1 MGQSEKIFLVIL
13 MSTGLVFFYILSLFF
28 QVPRAAPGPPDTM
41 AGIEELDEFEE
52 SDGKKKKYSFTR
64 TNRLKPLARAQG
76 SYDGGSFRPREKAPQ
91 THISKRI
98 TGSRSR
104 IQLPLEA
111 RQKQLRE
118 TLLARGYSSP
128 RFLRY
133 QVLGL
138 NNDVYK
144 EAKPTLAR
152 LISQGQ
158 FKNALDQLDRVL
170 YEVDAENLQVR
181 SGVLEK
187 AIEVSL
193 MSGDLQAFERYSSE
207 YHQVLDETLEIFRTS
222 RLMDFHAS
230 RERIYELQRAIQT
243 GKKGSMLQFLRALR
257 SGKATPL
264 EIVTGLKVAT
274 RMGKNSS
281 DSKLKVSDRDL
292 NEAADNAMA
301 LFKNFK

>member
-1 MGQSEKIFLVIL
+1 MGQSEKVFLAIL
-13 MSTGLVFFYILSLFF
+13 MATGLVFFYILSLFF
-28 QVPRAAPGPPDTM
+28 QVPKAAPGPPDTM
-41 AGIEELDEFEE
+41 AGIEELDECED

-64 TNRLKPLARAQG
+64 TQRLKPLGRDQG
-76 SYDGGSFRPREKAPQ
+76 SFDEDSFRPRQKTPQAP
-91 THISKRI
+91 ISQRI
-98 TGSRSR
+98 KGSRSR
-104 IQLPLEA
+104 IQMPLEQ

-118 TLLARGYSSP
+118 NLLGRGYSSP

-138 NNDVYK
+138 DNNVYK
-144 EAKPTLAR
+144 EAKATVSR
-152 LISQGQ
+152 LIEQGQ
-158 FKNALDQLDRVL
+158 FKDALDQLDGIL

-207 YHQVLDETLEIFRTS
+207 YHQVLDETLDIFRTS

-230 RERIYELQRAIQT
+230 RERIYELQKAIQT
-243 GKKGSMLQFLRALR
+243 GKKGSMLQFLRALK

-264 EIVTGLKVAT
+264 EIVTGLKVVT
-274 RMGKNSS
+274 RMGNNSS

-292 NEAADNAMA
+292 NEATDNAMS